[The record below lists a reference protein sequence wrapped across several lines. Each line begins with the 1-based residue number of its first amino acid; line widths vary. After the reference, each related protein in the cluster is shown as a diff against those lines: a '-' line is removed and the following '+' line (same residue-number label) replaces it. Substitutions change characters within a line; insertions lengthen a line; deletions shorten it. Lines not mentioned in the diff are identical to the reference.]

1 MLVMRT
7 TEDPA
12 DPLSKLVSAKQSLGL
27 RDLAFAVDPLGL
39 YGVEPRALGG
49 QQARYY
55 PNPLAAG
62 FDLAVVGVD
71 PTSHLMAFVPAC
83 VVPDQKQGLLTP
95 RLEPL
100 ATPPKKLRGYGAHQA
115 AIYKP
120 KPALFELR
128 QIQPVAG
135 ERLRL
140 GIVLPRLFLEE
151 AHRLA
156 RLSPGVHRRPLKT
169 RKPTLIL
176 KAKSPLRMALG
187 QPDQPISI
195 QRLARSQRTP
205 SLASV
210 VRMVSPLTCLS
221 VMPSSKLTLAAIAS
235 VQKVLSL
242 PKLLGWWWSISRKD
256 SALPASKA
264 AWTSL
269 GREEP
274 AWRAPRTRSLKS
286 WMALRTVCEP
296 HPRFSAMRGA
306 RSPRALAK
314 RIWQRRRTKVS
325 EERNPLSRALRSSS
339 ESVRTK
345 IGGLMGTTVTHC
357 SQPVLQVH

>member
-100 ATPPKKLRGYGAHQA
+100 ATPPKKLRGYGAQRA

-128 QIQPVAG
+128 QIQPIAG

-156 RLSPGVHRRPLKT
+156 RLSPGVHRRPLKA

-176 KAKSPLRMALG
+176 KAESLLRMALG

-195 QRLARSQRTP
+195 PFFWHILDRGSRSSAWPAP
-205 SLASV
+205 SA
-210 VRMVSPLTCLS
+210 P
-221 VMPSSKLTLAAIAS
+221 
-235 VQKVLSL
+235 Q
-242 PKLLGWWWSISRKD
+242 
-256 SALPASKA
+256 ALPALSE
-264 AWTSL
+264 WSRHCPVFRLCLPQSSL
-269 GREEP
+269 
-274 AWRAPRTRSLKS
+274 WRPSQASRRCFLCRSCSAGGGASPVRTRLC
-286 WMALRTVCEP
+286 LR
-296 HPRFSAMRGA
+296 RRRRGPLWDA
-306 RSPRALAK
+306 RSRLGG
-314 RIWQRRRTKVS
+314 RRGHAR
-325 EERNPLSRALRSSS
+325 
-339 ESVRTK
+339 
-345 IGGLMGTTVTHC
+345 
-357 SQPVLQVH
+357 

>member
-27 RDLAFAVDPLGL
+27 CDLAFAVDPLGL

-100 ATPPKKLRGYGAHQA
+100 ATPPKKLRGYGAQRA

-156 RLSPGVHRRPLKT
+156 RLSPGVHRRPLKA

-195 QRLARSQRTP
+195 PLSEKAPRVKRERGLCAHLRRAPGGSRPFACLARGTKE
-205 SLASV
+205 AS
-210 VRMVSPLTCLS
+210 
-221 VMPSSKLTLAAIAS
+221 
-235 VQKVLSL
+235 
-242 PKLLGWWWSISRKD
+242 
-256 SALPASKA
+256 
-264 AWTSL
+264 
-269 GREEP
+269 
-274 AWRAPRTRSLKS
+274 
-286 WMALRTVCEP
+286 
-296 HPRFSAMRGA
+296 
-306 RSPRALAK
+306 
-314 RIWQRRRTKVS
+314 
-325 EERNPLSRALRSSS
+325 
-339 ESVRTK
+339 
-345 IGGLMGTTVTHC
+345 GG
-357 SQPVLQVH
+357 S